1 MSTSFMQLHEDN
13 ASFWYFNSLR
23 RQGTRDLCNLS
34 YILYLGGLMMG
45 SDGEN
50 VYRRAVEK
58 RPMTIVRD
66 REKYV
71 KTQRRNT
78 MYKRCKEEDK

>member
-1 MSTSFMQLHEDN
+1 
-13 ASFWYFNSLR
+13 
-23 RQGTRDLCNLS
+23 
-34 YILYLGGLMMG
+34 MMG

>member
-1 MSTSFMQLHEDN
+1 MLH
-13 ASFWYFNSLR
+13 F
-23 RQGTRDLCNLS
+23 G
-34 YILYLGGLMMG
+34 ILIHYDGRVLEICVICLTFCIWGGLMMG